1 MKNKQLLNAEGICV
15 NGNIDGI
22 PGLPVSR
29 LFLSAFIAF
38 VSLLCPLSAYSQL
51 VSKLTFRIPDYDSF
65 IQATHT

>member
-38 VSLLCPLSAYSQL
+38 VSLLCPLSHIL
-51 VSKLTFRIPDYDSF
+51 NL
-65 IQATHT
+65 